1 MSPMVTAALSDLSPT
16 IATNSPTTMTLVCKN
31 ARQKKT
37 QVARALAECIHI
49 LQSCTE
55 PKIPK
60 GLQVREIDERDPR
73 IGLHGQK
80 GLFATEV
87 LPSFFIVG
95 PYKSWVG
102 TEEDFYTQPIS
113 PAQWSLYDAYCY
125 QSVERLISN
134 GQSQPLCYSA
144 YNVELLID
152 YSDAYWDALRAQNIR
167 INACAKLLA
176 TMQFREPC
184 LQCEAERVR
193 LDSAQDADSAAEM
206 WDQQSTAADH
216 CHLTPS
222 RCQSQAQILALST
235 AGQDVW
241 HAEPGK
247 GKSTARVSG
256 NGVEQTARHSTGKNG
271 AACTGLHW
279 EGDVPRAWQKGNGK
293 HRPGGLVA
301 GVAVSMRRK
310 AMGDAGAYC

>member
-1 MSPMVTAALSDLSPT
+1 MPQCWSKSSRPPKSPNMCVHIPASCPFEGIHAMSPMVTAALSDLSPT

-102 TEEDFYTQPIS
+102 M
-113 PAQWSLYDAYCY
+113 C
-125 QSVERLISN
+125 
-134 GQSQPLCYSA
+134 
-144 YNVELLID
+144 
-152 YSDAYWDALRAQNIR
+152 
-167 INACAKLLA
+167 
-176 TMQFREPC
+176 
-184 LQCEAERVR
+184 
-193 LDSAQDADSAAEM
+193 
-206 WDQQSTAADH
+206 
-216 CHLTPS
+216 
-222 RCQSQAQILALST
+222 
-235 AGQDVW
+235 
-241 HAEPGK
+241 
-247 GKSTARVSG
+247 
-256 NGVEQTARHSTGKNG
+256 
-271 AACTGLHW
+271 
-279 EGDVPRAWQKGNGK
+279 
-293 HRPGGLVA
+293 
-301 GVAVSMRRK
+301 
-310 AMGDAGAYC
+310 

>member
-1 MSPMVTAALSDLSPT
+1 MSQVPYSEQAMPAHLCLEQRKKEREQGRGTSDWDPHVVSDQLSRSGSFPSQRRGDLFCLS
-16 IATNSPTTMTLVCKN
+16 
-31 ARQKKT
+31 
-37 QVARALAECIHI
+37 H
-49 LQSCTE
+49 LQ
-55 PKIPK
+55 
-60 GLQVREIDERDPR
+60 
-73 IGLHGQK
+73 
-80 GLFATEV
+80 
-87 LPSFFIVG
+87 
-95 PYKSWVG
+95 
-102 TEEDFYTQPIS
+102 
-113 PAQWSLYDAYCY
+113 
-125 QSVERLISN
+125 
-134 GQSQPLCYSA
+134 
-144 YNVELLID
+144 
-152 YSDAYWDALRAQNIR
+152 
-167 INACAKLLA
+167 LLA